1 MVKKKTINIE
11 KHNLMPKH
19 TVCSDKEKNQI
30 LEKYN
35 ATIQDLPKI
44 TQNDASLMSMK
55 VKVGDLIKIERD
67 DPVTKKTVFYRV
79 VTDE

>member
-19 TVCSDKEKNQI
+19 TVCSDKEKTQI

-35 ATIQDLPKI
+35 ATIKDLPKI
-44 TQNDASLMSMK
+44 LQDDAALMSIK
-55 VKVGDLIKIERD
+55 VKLGDLVKIERD

-79 VTDE
+79 VSDE